1 MCGDKQRPPKREEE
15 SAIYPEL
22 AIARE
27 SAKITCIKILLAGKG
42 EGKRYS
48 GKKGKPAAPRYW
60 HEDGG
65 LAGNGSSYVIG

>member
-1 MCGDKQRPPKREEE
+1 MEINKGHPKEKKKVLF
-15 SAIYPEL
+15 IQEL

-27 SAKITCIKILLAGKG
+27 SDKITCIKILLAGKG